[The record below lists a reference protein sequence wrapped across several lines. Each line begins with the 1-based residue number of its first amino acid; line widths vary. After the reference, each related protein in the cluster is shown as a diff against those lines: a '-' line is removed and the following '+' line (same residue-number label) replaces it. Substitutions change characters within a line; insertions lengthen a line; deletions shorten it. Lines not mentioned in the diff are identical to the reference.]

1 MGWDGDDTRAGDNR
15 TDYVGQ
21 ERRDLPHVPVLLRAA
36 EKNFPWKLAGAVLAG
51 VTMVGGWVTTHATSA
66 QDAHASINQRIDKN
80 TTDIAEIKAQL
91 SNMSRTGMLSL
102 QLQLQARLD
111 KISDDL
117 MNKDLPPFARST
129 LEETRRGL
137 AQQLSE
143 VSRQIN
149 GGNQ

>member
-1 MGWDGDDTRAGDNR
+1 MTWDGEETRKPDNSR
-15 TDYVGQ
+15 DYVGA
-21 ERRDLPHVPVLLRAA
+21 ERRDLPNVPVMLRAA
-36 EKNFPWKLAGAVLAG
+36 EKRFPWKLAGAVLAG
-51 VTMVGGWVTTHATSA
+51 VTMMGGWITTHATSA

-80 TTDIAEIKAQL
+80 SADIAEIKAQL

-111 KISDDL
+111 KISGDL
-117 MNKDLPPFARST
+117 ENKELPPFVRST

-143 VSRQIN
+143 VTRQVN
-149 GGNQ
+149 GVQ